1 MNEDIGRIIAVEE
14 KDIPHGPVE
23 LHFFIVINPNTA
35 HGVFWF
41 VTHTVKREKIF
52 TTCKEIVKEKGDE
65 LFIFDGILYQYDHG
79 CGRFIRQR
87 WENVCYD
94 YDL

>member
-1 MNEDIGRIIAVEE
+1 MDHIIGLEHKNREQGE
-14 KDIPHGPVE
+14 LK
-23 LHFFIVINPNTA
+23 LHFFIVINPNVD
-35 HGVFWF
+35 HSVFWF
-41 VTHTVKREKIF
+41 MTHSMTKSEILETCKDVVREK
-52 TTCKEIVKEKGDE
+52 KDE

-79 CGRFIRQR
+79 CGRFIKQR